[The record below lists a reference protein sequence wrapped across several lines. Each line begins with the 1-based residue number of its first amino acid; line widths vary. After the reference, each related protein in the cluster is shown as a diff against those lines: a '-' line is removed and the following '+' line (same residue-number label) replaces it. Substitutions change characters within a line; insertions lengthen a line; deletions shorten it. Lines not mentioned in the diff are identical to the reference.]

1 MLKTAFGNVGR
12 NPALLAVIAGLVFG
26 TSGLHL
32 PEVADKTLLLISQAA
47 LPCALFAI
55 GCDLAHRGV
64 NNEPGAIGTVVIT
77 KLVLFPALVFTFGIL
92 LALPVLPLVVATV
105 VASMPVGATVFIAA
119 SQYNAAVGTA
129 TTAILFSTSLAVAS
143 ISGVLFALRYLG
155 LTP

>member
-1 MLKTAFGNVGR
+1 MADPDAGAGDLTVTLMAGLAFG
-12 NPALLAVIAGLVFG
+12 F
-26 TSGLHL
+26 SGLSL
-32 PEVADKTLLLISQAA
+32 PEMADKTLVLIAQAA

-77 KLVLFPALVFTFGIL
+77 KLVLFPALVFTFGTLIG
-92 LALPVLPLVVATV
+92 LPVLPLVVATV

-129 TTAILFSTSLAVAS
+129 TTAILFSTSLAVFT
-143 ISGVLFALRYLG
+143 ITGVLYALRSLG